1 MERRRA
7 NRRLRH
13 FGRVLSGAG
22 SSSAAAEAR
31 ILGAGWPHGRSA
43 EQWLAEQP
51 LEEMKAKFARDGYI
65 VAEDIVLP
73 AEGLGIYR
81 ESVDAMCSGEID
93 CADWRHDLGAHTDP
107 VVEDT
112 ENTGQI
118 MWPCDRVA
126 GLGEGPFHER
136 SALLAKVLLG
146 DDVRFDFDMLIWK
159 DALTKTETPWH
170 QVSTHA
176 LASHRVG

>member
-1 MERRRA
+1 MGMDGRCTVSRGCA
-7 NRRLRH
+7 DLLHLLRLT
-13 FGRVLSGAG
+13 ACCT
-22 SSSAAAEAR
+22 
-31 ILGAGWPHGRSA
+31 
-43 EQWLAEQP
+43 
-51 LEEMKAKFARDGYI
+51 DI

-81 ESVDAMCSGEID
+81 ESVDAMWSGEID

-159 DALTKTETPWH
+159 DALTETETPWH
-170 QVSTHA
+170 QVSGLTD
-176 LASHRVG
+176 